1 MTGSKRDSECSKE
14 EEMEH
19 RWVGLRE
26 GATQSEE
33 MRQCD
38 EERKVSG
45 RRKGWMEP
53 VQTSSLKAGGEDE
66 EWWITILKGPVK
78 HSMMDHDVSL

>member
-1 MTGSKRDSECSKE
+1 
-14 EEMEH
+14 MEH

-26 GATQSEE
+26 CATQSEE
-33 MRQCD
+33 MRQRD
-38 EERKVSG
+38 KERKVSG

-53 VQTSSLKAGGEDE
+53 VQTSSLTAAGEDE
-66 EWWITILKGPVK
+66 ERGIMILKGPVK